1 MFENVL
7 VFLLSVE
14 ELDRTL
20 TELSFNIEFLEAQIQ
35 ADRESYSFDALS
47 YSQNRILTLKKRAE
61 NLKHEI
67 QMGKNNHMKIILDM
81 RDRNR

>member
-35 ADRESYSFDALS
+35 ADRESYSFDALN

-61 NLKHEI
+61 NLKHGI
-67 QMGKNNHMKIILDM
+67 QMEKNNHTKIILDLAFSP
-81 RDRNR
+81 